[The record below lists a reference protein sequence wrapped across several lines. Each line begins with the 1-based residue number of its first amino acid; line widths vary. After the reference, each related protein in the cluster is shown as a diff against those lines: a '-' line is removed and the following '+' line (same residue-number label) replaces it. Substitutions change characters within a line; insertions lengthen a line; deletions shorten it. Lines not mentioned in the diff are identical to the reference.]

1 MGHKVHP
8 RVFRLGVTR
17 GWDAVWFSN
26 RKQFKQNL
34 SEDVNIRAYLKKELK
49 EALMDR
55 IEMERSRQ
63 NLKISIFAAKPGLII
78 GRAGAG
84 IDELVKKIRDKFY
97 PGKRIGVSINVKE
110 LKQSSLCANVVAQ
123 QMAFEIEKRMPFRRV
138 MKSAVERVMK
148 AGAQGAKVILSGRLN
163 GAEIARTEMIAQG
176 KTPLHNLRSDI
187 DFASVR
193 AQTIW
198 GAIGVKV
205 WINRGEV
212 FERGEE
218 EKK

>member
-17 GWDAVWFSN
+17 GWDAVWFAN

-84 IDELVKKIRDKFY
+84 IDELVKKVKDKFY
-97 PGKRIGVSINVKE
+97 RGKRIGISINVKE

-148 AGAQGAKVILSGRLN
+148 AGAQGAKVIISGRLN

-187 DFASVR
+187 DFASVK

-212 FERGEE
+212 FGRGEE
-218 EKK
+218 EKS

>member
-17 GWDAVWFSN
+17 GWDAVWFAN
-26 RKQFKQNL
+26 RKLFKQNL
-34 SEDVNIRAYLKKELK
+34 CEDVNIRAYLKKELK

-63 NLKISIFAAKPGLII
+63 NLKISIFASLFCLII

-84 IDELVKKIRDKFY
+84 IDELTKKIKDKFY
-97 PGKRIGVSINVKE
+97 PGKRIGLSINVKE

-148 AGAQGAKVILSGRLN
+148 AGAQGAKVIISGRLN

-212 FERGEE
+212 FGRGEE
-218 EKK
+218 EKS

>member
-17 GWDAVWFSN
+17 GWDAVWFAN

-34 SEDVNIRAYLKKELK
+34 SEDVNIRAFLKKELK

-55 IEMERSRQ
+55 IEMERSMQ

-78 GRAGAG
+78 GRAGSG
-84 IDELVKKIRDKFY
+84 IDELTKKIKDKFY
-97 PGKRIGVSINVKE
+97 PGKRIGLSINVKE
-110 LKQSSLCANVVAQ
+110 LRQSSLCANVVAQ

-138 MKSAVERVMK
+138 MKSAVERVIK
-148 AGAQGAKVILSGRLN
+148 AGAQGAKVIISGRLN

-212 FERGEE
+212 FGRGEE
-218 EKK
+218 EKS